1 MRKRL
6 GPAVALLSI
15 LPGGL
20 GGPPLAFGQA
30 GSHEVAVETNVM
42 VPMRDGVRLAT
53 DIYRPARA
61 GRPLREPL
69 PALLYR
75 TPYDKTGRSRV
86 TQARYFASHG
96 YVVGLQDLRGRFASE
111 GTFTKYIG
119 EGRDGY
125 DAIEWLARHPAV
137 NGEVGMWGTSY
148 AAHVQANAAKL
159 RPPSLATIVLN
170 MGGMY
175 NGWDHKI
182 RNHGA
187 FEHQQLTWAFRH
199 LQAETSDP
207 LIREMLQGVS
217 VADWFQA
224 LPLRRGLNPLS
235 VAPNFEDYILEM
247 MLHTDY
253 DDYWK
258 HLDINWQEH
267 FEGTADI
274 PMLLVSG
281 WYDSYAGGTVKN
293 YVGLSRIK
301 SSPVRL
307 IMGAWTHGGN
317 TRSYAG
323 ELEFGAEAALTDFYD
338 GFHLDWFD
346 HFLKGKAN
354 GVGDQPAVRI
364 FVMGTGNGERDA
376 EGRLRHG
383 GYWRSESSWPLP
395 DTRSTPFYFHADGSL
410 STEPPAPGVA
420 PTVYTY
426 DPDDPVPTI
435 GGAFSSTSPLFEPGA
450 YDQRERED
458 TYGARPPYLPLKA
471 RSDVL
476 CFQTAPLEEAV
487 EVIGPI
493 TVELHVS
500 STAPDTDFT
509 AKLVDV
515 YPASEDY
522 PAGFELN
529 LTDGI
534 SRARY
539 RNSPERQEMMLP
551 GQVYEIL
558 VEPFP
563 TANVFK
569 KGHRIRVDIS
579 SSNFPRFDVN
589 PNTGEPLGR
598 ERRRLSADNAVYHE
612 ASRPS
617 RVVLPIVPRGF
628 EAKNDQ

>member
-1 MRKRL
+1 
-6 GPAVALLSI
+6 
-15 LPGGL
+15 
-20 GGPPLAFGQA
+20 
-30 GSHEVAVETNVM
+30 
-42 VPMRDGVRLAT
+42 
-53 DIYRPARA
+53 
-61 GRPLREPL
+61 
-69 PALLYR
+69 
-75 TPYDKTGRSRV
+75 
-86 TQARYFASHG
+86 
-96 YVVGLQDLRGRFASE
+96 
-111 GTFTKYIG
+111 
-119 EGRDGY
+119 
-125 DAIEWLARHPAV
+125 
-137 NGEVGMWGTSY
+137 
-148 AAHVQANAAKL
+148 
-159 RPPSLATIVLN
+159 
-170 MGGMY
+170 
-175 NGWDHKI
+175 
-182 RNHGA
+182 
-187 FEHQQLTWAFRH
+187 
-199 LQAETSDP
+199 
-207 LIREMLQGVS
+207 
-217 VADWFQA
+217 
-224 LPLRRGLNPLS
+224 
-235 VAPNFEDYILEM
+235 
-247 MLHTDY
+247 
-253 DDYWK
+253 
-258 HLDINWQEH
+258 
-267 FEGTADI
+267 
-274 PMLLVSG
+274 
-281 WYDSYAGGTVKN
+281 
-293 YVGLSRIK
+293 
-301 SSPVRL
+301 
-307 IMGAWTHGGN
+307 
-317 TRSYAG
+317 
-323 ELEFGAEAALTDFYD
+323 
-338 GFHLDWFD
+338 
-346 HFLKGKAN
+346 
-354 GVGDQPAVRI
+354 
-364 FVMGTGNGERDA
+364 MGTGNGERDA